1 MKIVCCS
8 SFVSKTFFVTSLCTQ
23 HGPNVAHQHPL
34 LRGHLQL
41 CWFRAKPNVSAP
53 SRDAAGV
60 CQRGGRLPHLPPQ
73 HCLLAS
79 QIFLPRR
86 LLPTRPCLVLSARWW
101 VQALNRVWEGDC
113 ETPTFTVAIR
123 LFVCFFKTSSG
134 ALGVSGEASDQA
146 PGSEGREGTGS
157 LCPLLTTAP
166 CGRVAWPVRPEGA
179 QLDAES

>member
-8 SFVSKTFFVTSLCTQ
+8 IFVSKTFFVTSLCTQ

-41 CWFRAKPNVSAP
+41 CWFRAKPNISAP

-60 CQRGGRLPHLPPQ
+60 CQRGRLLPHLPPQ

-79 QIFLPRR
+79 QIFPPRS
-86 LLPTRPCLVLSARWW
+86 LLPTRPCLALSARWW

-146 PGSEGREGTGS
+146 PGSEGREGKEQALVLSEQLLSCALSS
-157 LCPLLTTAP
+157 LLRP
-166 CGRVAWPVRPEGA
+166 VAVWLG
-179 QLDAES
+179 Q